1 MKENKGLSEGGFAKK
16 SSLNP
21 PQSSLN
27 LPTPKPKALKNK
39 ETSPDRAARRSSR
52 ARIKAIVERDFS
64 VPQADDWVHDPRY
77 AVPVSRFGLCQGARR
92 RDTEQVRMIDDDGEA
107 MLVRRVR
114 SGLGR
119 LYADGVISEP
129 MMEAAYDFKRA
140 FDVCGYNRV
149 KTMDWLGVR
158 GGGGG
163 GVEDRLVREH
173 EAGRTVDA
181 YMTLLG
187 GTASAPGRA
196 LWHIVGHEM
205 SLRCIAARADLHD
218 ELSPRRGNQYWL
230 GVLVAA
236 LAIISEWYIAQSSPR
251 KRSRIRAVFLGREKR
266 A

>member
-1 MKENKGLSEGGFAKK
+1 MSKNKTFVEGQFAEKLSA
-16 SSLNP
+16 NP
-21 PQSSLN
+21 PNYPSS
-27 LPTPKPKALKNK
+27 PSKKPKDLKNK
-39 ETSPDRAARRSSR
+39 ETPLGKSARRPEQS
-52 ARIKAIVERDFS
+52 RIKAIVERDFS
-64 VPQADDWVHDPRY
+64 VPQADDLVHDPRY

-119 LYADGVISEP
+119 LYADGVITEP

-158 GGGGG
+158 GGGCAGI
-163 GVEDRLVREH
+163 EDRLVREH

-181 YMTLLG
+181 YMALLG

-251 KRSRIRAVFLGREKR
+251 KRSRFRAVFLGREKR